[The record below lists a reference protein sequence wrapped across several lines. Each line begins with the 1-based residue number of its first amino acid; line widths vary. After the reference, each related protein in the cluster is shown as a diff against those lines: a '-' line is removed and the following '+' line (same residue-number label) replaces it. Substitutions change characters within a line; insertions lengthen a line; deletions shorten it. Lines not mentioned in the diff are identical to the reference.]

1 VTALAYYE
9 EENDR
14 SLAATDTKT
23 RSTLAPSVEVGTS
36 HEAEKPPSNR
46 R

>member
-1 VTALAYYE
+1 MMALAHYKG
-9 EENDR
+9 ENDR

-23 RSTLAPSVEVGTS
+23 LAPSVEVETS